1 MKITVNPSNSVGR
14 LSVRSG
20 SIGPAGLQGT
30 TGTQGVQGLL
40 GVQGPAGTVAGGENF
55 VSVQGSTMTGPLV
68 IEFSGAEGLTVN
80 ADAQVVEDLTVGEVL
95 RVGDFELSSNNFTT
109 TGTGILVI
117 DSFPA
122 SVYSTARYTIQIT
135 DSMGDIHATELFLMQ
150 SGTNI
155 YVTEYATLLSGN
167 QLGGFDVDLLAG
179 NARLLFNLNNPG
191 GEIHNIHVLRH
202 ALRI

>member
-1 MKITVNPSNSVGR
+1 MKITVNPANQVGIGVRPGTGKVSV
-14 LSVRSG
+14 LSG
-20 SIGPAGLQGT
+20 SIGPAGVQGT
-30 TGTQGVQGLL
+30 TGSQGVQGTAAA
-40 GVQGPAGTVAGGENF
+40 AGQFVAI
-55 VSVQGSTMTGPLV
+55 QGSTMTGPLV

-109 TGTGILVI
+109 TGSGVLVI

-122 SVYSTARYTIQIT
+122 SLYSTARYTIQIT

-150 SGTNI
+150 SGAEI

-191 GEIHNIHVLRH
+191 GEIHSVHVLRH